1 MRLSLDETIAGRTS
15 ETPGDEA
22 VIIIDLPDGIKL
34 PVYIDEIE
42 DPTNPLRSTIYLS
55 KTGRGKA
62 RWHHPTKGFVDDD
75 PRLSNIRDID
85 NYV

>member
-1 MRLSLDETIAGRTS
+1 M
-15 ETPGDEA
+15 
-22 VIIIDLPDGIKL
+22 IIIGLPEGLKRDAW
-34 PVYIDEIE
+34 PVYIEEIE

-75 PRLSNIRDID
+75 PRLS
-85 NYV
+85 YSGY